1 MTAAA
6 TTSPTRKAPPLVP
19 LRRGTS
25 SRRERDPRG
34 DRYDRS
40 GAYQHGAGVGR
51 PARPEAVPTAV
62 VAIDDPHE
70 PGKRLFA
77 AVNRRVDILEDERS
91 HGRITVS
98 QYETA
103 RQVQAV
109 FERASGARLG
119 SGGWGIG
126 GSRDQTI
133 AHELQVIYA
142 IEDARVIKA
151 LLGRVEKAVG
161 TVGAR
166 FLKSV
171 LADRQT
177 FAQAAEARGKAGERG
192 TSQVAAH
199 FRILLEGLDEAFAS
213 RGVASDIERFFRT
226 EDTGEETDAR
236 GTVVPAGHGHA
247 WGVDQARFADHMN
260 EDAASLAEPTRPRW
274 DRVAANRRRI
284 AHER

>member
-6 TTSPTRKAPPLVP
+6 TTSETRKTTPPLVP
-19 LRRGTS
+19 YRRGP

-34 DRYDRS
+34 DRYDRR
-40 GAYQHGAGVGR
+40 GAYQHGAGVGQSPR
-51 PARPEAVPTAV
+51 KEAVPTVV
-62 VAIDDPHE
+62 VAIDDPLE
-70 PGKRLFA
+70 PGKRLLA
-77 AVNRRVDILEDERS
+77 SVNRRVDILEDERS

-109 FERASGARLG
+109 FERATGARLG
-119 SGGWGIG
+119 SGGWDIG

-133 AHELQVIYA
+133 AHELQIIYA
-142 IEDARVIKA
+142 IEDARVIRA
-151 LLGRVEKAVG
+151 LLVRVVKAVG
-161 TVGAR
+161 FVGAR

-192 TSQVAAH
+192 TSQVASH

-213 RGVASDIERFFRT
+213 RGLASEVERFFRT
-226 EDTGEETDAR
+226 EDTGEETDAH

-260 EDAASLAEPTRPRW
+260 DEAAELAEPTRPRW
-274 DRVAANRRRI
+274 DRVASTRRRV